1 MRKYLVDC
9 LDPLPKVVSFVDDP
23 TLGLTET
30 KSFSAQAFLFDC
42 LDPLPNVV
50 SFLDDPTLG
59 LTETKSFNAQVP

>member
-1 MRKYLVDC
+1 M
-9 LDPLPKVVSFVDDP
+9 DDP

-42 LDPLPNVV
+42 LDPLPKVV
-50 SFLDDPTLG
+50 SLDDPTLG